1 MIGAFI
7 GYVLLKRMTN
17 WRGLEFY
24 GLAFGKRWYVGFVR
38 FDHVRDKAR
47 VTS

>member
-1 MIGAFI
+1 MNTFV
-7 GYVLLKRMTN
+7 GYVLLRKMVGA

-38 FDHVRDKAR
+38 FDHVRDQKR
-47 VTS
+47 VTP